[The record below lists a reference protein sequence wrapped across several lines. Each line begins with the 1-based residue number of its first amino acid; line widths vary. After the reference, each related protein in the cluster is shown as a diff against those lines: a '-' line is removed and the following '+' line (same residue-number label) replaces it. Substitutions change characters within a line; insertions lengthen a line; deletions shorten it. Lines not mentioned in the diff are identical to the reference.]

1 LIGVAAM
8 LAENAARQ
16 IRFLTAALSGGNL
29 HDYPH
34 THTVLVD
41 GAKELSVNMP
51 RSKSSIRNPASA
63 SFLEISN
70 VFWLRSLVPNE
81 KTSAYQC
88 LPIKLSI
95 HYFGGLS

>member
-29 HDYPH
+29 YESPP
-34 THTVLVD
+34 HTVLVD
-41 GAKELSVNMP
+41 SAKELSVNMP

-70 VFWLRSLVPNE
+70 VFWLRPLVPIE